1 MRTAEEAIEFVKDHG
16 IVLEAARGQAPSF
29 SDTVAGTVIKGSW
42 WGHPQGK
49 LIFRLTR
56 AVRDS
61 GDVLVCR
68 LIDGK
73 ITYVHRRLWP
83 ALVRLAPQ
91 FKQEDLAWLRDVHT
105 SSGAHK
111 LVTTAFPEWVPKD
124 VAAAARALSEGEAR
138 RQLEIVMPEPA
149 QNVGQ

>member
-1 MRTAEEAIEFVKDHG
+1 MRTAEAAIEFVRDHG

-29 SDTVAGTVIKGSW
+29 SDTVAGAVIQGSW

-91 FKQEDLAWLRDVHT
+91 FKKEDLASLRDVHT
-105 SSGAHK
+105 SSGVHK
-111 LVTTAFPEWVPKD
+111 LVTTAFPEWVPED
-124 VAAAARALSEGEAR
+124 VAAAARALSEEEAR
-138 RQLEIVMPEPA
+138 RQLGTIFV
-149 QNVGQ
+149 

>member
-1 MRTAEEAIEFVKDHG
+1 MRTAEEAIEFVRAHG
-16 IVLEAARGQAPSF
+16 IVLEAARGRAPSF
-29 SDTVAGTVIKGSW
+29 SDAVAGAVIKGNW

-68 LIDGK
+68 LLDGK

-91 FKQEDLAWLRDVHT
+91 LDKEDLASLRDVHT
-105 SSGAHK
+105 ATGAHTR
-111 LVTTAFPEWVPKD
+111 VTTAFPEWVPED

-138 RQLEIVMPEPA
+138 RQLEAILV
-149 QNVGQ
+149 

>member
-1 MRTAEEAIEFVKDHG
+1 MRTAEEAIEFVREHG
-16 IVLEAARGQAPSF
+16 IVLEAARGRVPSF
-29 SDTVAGTVIKGSW
+29 SDTVAGAVIKGSW

-49 LIFRLTR
+49 LIFHLTR

-83 ALVRLAPQ
+83 ALVRLAPR
-91 FKQEDLAWLRDVHT
+91 FKKEDLAALRDVHT
-105 SSGAHK
+105 ASGTHT
-111 LVTTAFPEWVPKD
+111 LVTTAFPEWVPED
-124 VAAAARALSEGEAR
+124 VAAVARALSEQDAR
-138 RQLEIVMPEPA
+138 RQLETILD
-149 QNVGQ
+149 